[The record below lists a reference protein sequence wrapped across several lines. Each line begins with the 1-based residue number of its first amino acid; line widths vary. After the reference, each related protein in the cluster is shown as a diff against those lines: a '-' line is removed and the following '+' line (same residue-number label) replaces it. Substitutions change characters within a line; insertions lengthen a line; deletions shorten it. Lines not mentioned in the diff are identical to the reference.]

1 MVWPRLI
8 ALEMVAESSAG
19 IRATAASRPPKRR
32 RCAARGRRARRSAG
46 LRIVVAA
53 VIPDDAMIAAVILS
67 AVAMIAVVVMIVAM
81 IAVVIVMVVVMAEEA
96 QTPRIEPDES
106 VVDVEVVVLGR
117 SKAADAGIVRP
128 VAPPFVAPPVAA
140 NPIIVVA
147 LPIAIIERSAIPL
160 AREIDRA
167 VGDRIIPEIVRAT
180 RAVAIAARVVGK
192 PDAAAWP
199 VAITVGARRH
209 ACE

>member
-19 IRATAASRPPKRR
+19 IRAAAASRPPKRR

-53 VIPDDAMIAAVILS
+53 MIPDDAMIAAMIPS
-67 AVAMIAVVVMIVAM
+67 AVTMIAVVVM

-96 QTPRIEPDES
+96 QTPRVEPDES

-128 VAPPFVAPPVAA
+128 VASPFVAPPVAA

-160 AREIDRA
+160 ARKIDRA
-167 VGDRIIPEIVRAT
+167 IGDRIIPEIVRAT
-180 RAVAIAARVVGK
+180 RAVAITAGVVGK

-209 ACE
+209 VCE